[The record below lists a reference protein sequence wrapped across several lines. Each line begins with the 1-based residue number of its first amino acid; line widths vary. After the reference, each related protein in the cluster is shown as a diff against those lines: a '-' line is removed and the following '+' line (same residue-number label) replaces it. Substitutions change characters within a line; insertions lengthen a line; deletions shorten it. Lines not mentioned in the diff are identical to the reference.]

1 MTEIRAS
8 GSCPYS
14 PQPAVRRF
22 PNPSR
27 VPRRRRGRNGMGR
40 SDRGLNEEFIEQGGV
55 ATPHPRRRFA
65 FSPLVFFFCVRC
77 YVFSCLSLCS
87 SFFGFRLFRSAR
99 FIFVYSFL
107 LVWKFP
113 FLFFSDS
120 RVRPTTTSV
129 DLIVCLPLSLTFSF
143 SPPWTCRSYS
153 HRVCCMG
160 SFSSSFVLRRLW
172 RQVRLRPFEAKSQ
185 FLVYRERE

>member
-1 MTEIRAS
+1 MEWAALTGGLMKSLSSKEAS
-8 GSCPYS
+8 LHPT
-14 PQPAVRRF
+14 PAAASLF
-22 PNPSR
+22 
-27 VPRRRRGRNGMGR
+27 
-40 SDRGLNEEFIEQGGV
+40 L
-55 ATPHPRRRFA
+55 
-65 FSPLVFFFCVRC
+65 PLFCFLRPLLC
-77 YVFSCLSLCS
+77 IFLPLSLCS